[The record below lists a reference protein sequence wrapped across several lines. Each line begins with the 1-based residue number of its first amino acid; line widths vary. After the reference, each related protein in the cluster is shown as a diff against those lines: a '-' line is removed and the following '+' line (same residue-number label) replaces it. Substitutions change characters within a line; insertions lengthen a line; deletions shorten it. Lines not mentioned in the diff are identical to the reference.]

1 MVGIIGKIF
10 FIQPG
15 FLCNFAQKNLHFVP
29 IFLLRKIRVRMK
41 NKIKVIPTLRYGI
54 IKGVFWAFSKIFTRH
69 FLYKYKTY
77 PIPFFNL
84 FNFHFYTFLI
94 L

>member
-1 MVGIIGKIF
+1 
-10 FIQPG
+10 
-15 FLCNFAQKNLHFVP
+15 
-29 IFLLRKIRVRMK
+29 MK